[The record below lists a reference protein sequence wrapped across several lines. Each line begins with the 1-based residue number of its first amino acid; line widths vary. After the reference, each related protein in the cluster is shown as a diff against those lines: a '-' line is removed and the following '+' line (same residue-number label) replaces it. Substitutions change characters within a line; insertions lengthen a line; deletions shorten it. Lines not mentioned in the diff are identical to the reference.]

1 MSLPRL
7 DFRHADVTLPANNPG
22 DIAAAIDSVSTM
34 NEPVFVTLRA
44 RDVKP
49 YHYALW
55 SSVGGDPFAN
65 CICLVKWSDDG
76 THLRWMLESHN
87 FYEVEPDEEV
97 EVVDLRDNLAW
108 AIMREKY
115 ADWTLPPPPRVTTEP
130 LAPDLGDLEAEIRE
144 LRNENR
150 MLTHMVGLAQQDRRT
165 YDHPYRWS
173 SESPA
178 CATCGS
184 VHDPLLDRQ
193 GAS

>member
-49 YHYALW
+49 YHYGLW

-87 FYEVEPDEEV
+87 FYTVEPDEEV

-108 AIMREKY
+108 ATTRAKY
-115 ADWTLPPPPRVTTEP
+115 ADWTLPPPPAKPVT
-130 LAPDLGDLEAEIRE
+130 R
-144 LRNENR
+144 
-150 MLTHMVGLAQQDRRT
+150 

-178 CATCGS
+178 CADCGS
-184 VHDPLLDRQ
+184 IHLPNLEPQ

>member
-49 YHYALW
+49 YHYGLW

-65 CICLVKWSDDG
+65 CICSVKWSDDG
-76 THLRWMLESHN
+76 AHLWFMLESHN
-87 FYEVEPDEEV
+87 FYKVEPDEEI
-97 EVVDLRDNLAW
+97 EVVDLTTNRAW
-108 AIMREKY
+108 EWSRNRH
-115 ADWTLPPPPRVTTEP
+115 ADWTLPPPPAKPVT
-130 LAPDLGDLEAEIRE
+130 R
-144 LRNENR
+144 
-150 MLTHMVGLAQQDRRT
+150 